1 MSFIAWITF
10 ILLEQKNKFKSHEK
24 VCKNKDFFKTVIPPG
39 KDNILEF
46 NQYMKLDKMSYIIY
60 ADIESFIKKMVG
72 FEIAP
77 ENSSTAK
84 MVEHIRRRYSVSE
97 IWAFDHIENK
107 DTL

>member
-1 MSFIAWITF
+1 
-10 ILLEQKNKFKSHEK
+10 
-24 VCKNKDFFKTVIPPG
+24 
-39 KDNILEF
+39 
-46 NQYMKLDKMSYIIY
+46 MSYIIY

-72 FEIAP
+72 FAITP

-97 IWAFDHIENK
+97 IWAFDYIENK